1 MKEVEPQNNNLTRF
15 GLDGIEAAKKIRK
28 MGLNCKLI
36 ALTAHAVIEQKAIAL
51 QAGFDD
57 FVTKPVASNVLQK
70 VLDYHFK
77 KE

>member
-1 MKEVEPQNNNLTRF
+1 
-15 GLDGIEAAKKIRK
+15 
-28 MGLNCKLI
+28 MGLKSKLI

-57 FVTKPVASNVLQK
+57 FVTKPVASSVLQK
-70 VLDYHFK
+70 VLEEHFK